1 MVHIYIYIHTPP
13 SIKTPLNEPI
23 KWCFNISS
31 LLLCAEDSFFLDFT
45 EAYLGHDKGAHSHA
59 TCNQSCL
66 GCCRGPGMYLGDD
79 WLMRDYNLNHFK
91 ESFLKKQHISWKVS
105 SRFFW
110 GLKKR
115 SLRKFHPKKR
125 WYVRQVNS
133 NAKLSAPR
141 SLGKWSNSSNIFR
154 TGWNT
159 QLKKLSP
166 SFLKRKGFTA
176 FFKQVET
183 DCTSFFVVS
192 SIIPFD
198 GHDQLGWGFFSWS
211 CLAPNWEID

>member
-1 MVHIYIYIHTPP
+1 MNP
-13 SIKTPLNEPI
+13 SNDVSTY
-23 KWCFNISS
+23 
-31 LLLCAEDSFFLDFT
+31 LLFFLCAEDSFFLNFT

-79 WLMRDYNLNHFK
+79 WRVRDYNLNHFN

-105 SRFFW
+105 SRFFFW
-110 GLKKR
+110 LLKKR

-133 NAKLSAPR
+133 NAKLSPR
-141 SLGKWSNSSNIFR
+141 SRGKWSNSSNIFR

-166 SFLKRKGFTA
+166 IFLKRKAFTTFFIIFQTGWNHQLVIVHHFLWLVQSSLLMVMINLGEA
-176 FFKQVET
+176 FFRE
-183 DCTSFFVVS
+183 VV
-192 SIIPFD
+192 
-198 GHDQLGWGFFSWS
+198 
-211 CLAPNWEID
+211 